1 MFRIVTGKLCCAER
15 SGRILCP
22 QLKEFSGAKKSSLI
36 WETAAIINYNTGDTP
51 LHRAVSRGAEMVKLL
66 LDHGADPNLVN
77 AQGDTPLVGV
87 VSTAP
92 EIIELLITHGADP
105 WIAND
110 RGDNAFDVFVGSPEI
125 IEILNKAGTRTT
137 AKK

>member
-1 MFRIVTGKLCCAER
+1 M
-15 SGRILCP
+15 P
-22 QLKEFSGAKKSSLI
+22 KEI
-36 WETAAIINYNTGDTP
+36 
-51 LHRAVSRGAEMVKLL
+51 H
-66 LDHGADPNLVN
+66 
-77 AQGDTPLVGV
+77 V

-125 IEILNKAGTRTT
+125 IEILNKAGDRTT
-137 AKK
+137 AEK